1 MRLHRQAVHADDAAR
16 RLLQHHAGNVILALV
31 IGGDGGADDPVRD
44 VAEVCH
50 QLPRVLRQAVAAVA
64 ERRIVVVCADAR
76 VEAHA
81 VDDLARIKPFEFTI
95 GIELIEIAHAHG
107 EIRVGKE
114 LDGLGL
120 RCIRV
125 QRRDI
130 SLRCAL
136 LQQRRK
142 QMRVRLRR
150 RTAARAADHNT
161 ARMQVIIQ
169 CPALAQKFRREQQTL
184 AAKPAHNALRVADR
198 HRGLDDHERAGID
211 PAHEREHRLDGRGVE
226 DLLLGVV
233 VRRRGDDDHV
243 CRAVGLLGVHGGR
256 ERERLR
262 AQKVRDLGVD
272 DRRDAAVDVF
282 GFGGGRGHGGDG
294 VVLREQHRLRQ
305 TDIAHAGYG
314 DVHIGP
320 PVSQMISG

>member
-31 IGGDGGADDPVRD
+31 IGGNGGADDPVRD

-81 VDDLARIKPFEFTI
+81 VDDLARIESLELAV
-95 GIELIEIAHAHG
+95 GIELVEIAHAHG

-120 RCIRV
+120 RRVRV

-169 CPALAQKFRREQQTL
+169 CPALAQKFRREQQPR

-198 HRGLDDHERAGID
+198 HRGLDDHKRAGID
-211 PAHEREHRLDGRGVE
+211 PAHEREHRLHGRGVE
-226 DLLLGVV
+226 DLLLGGV

-243 CRAVGLLGVHGGR
+243 CRAVGPLGGR